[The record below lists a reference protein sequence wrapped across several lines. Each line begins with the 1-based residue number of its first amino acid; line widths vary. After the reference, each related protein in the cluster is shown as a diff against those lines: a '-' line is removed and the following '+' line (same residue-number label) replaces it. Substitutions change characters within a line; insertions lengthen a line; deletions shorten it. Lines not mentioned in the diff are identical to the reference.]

1 MIRVKNL
8 RPCVLI
14 IPDARLR
21 LAPGETAELDKPSS
35 QVEQAIARGQLSL
48 IGEAPPSVTAAEPE
62 EANLEETKAEEQKPK
77 AAKKSD
83 DKEALLEGLRK
94 KTEEKHGGG

>member
-14 IPDARLR
+14 IPDVRLR
-21 LAPGETAELDKPSS
+21 LAPGETAELDERSR

-48 IGEAPPSVTAAEPE
+48 VGGELPAAAEPD
-62 EANLEETKAEEQKPK
+62 EAKAEEPRAEEAKPRP
-77 AAKKSD
+77 AKKPD

>member
-21 LAPGETAELDKPSS
+21 LAPGETAELDEPSR

-48 IGEAPPSVTAAEPE
+48 IGGEVSALAEPE
-62 EANLEETKAEEQKPK
+62 EARVEEPRAEEAKPK
-77 AAKKSD
+77 PAKKAD

>member
-21 LAPGETAELDKPSS
+21 LAPGETAELDEPSR

-48 IGEAPPSVTAAEPE
+48 IGGEVSPAAEPE
-62 EANLEETKAEEQKPK
+62 EARAEEAKPRP
-77 AAKKSD
+77 AKKPD

>member
-21 LAPGETAELDKPSS
+21 LAPGETAELDEPSR
-35 QVEQAIARGQLSL
+35 QVEQAIVRGQLSL
-48 IGEAPPSVTAAEPE
+48 IGGEAATVSCRG
-62 EANLEETKAEEQKPK
+62 NY
-77 AAKKSD
+77 S
-83 DKEALLEGLRK
+83 
-94 KTEEKHGGG
+94 